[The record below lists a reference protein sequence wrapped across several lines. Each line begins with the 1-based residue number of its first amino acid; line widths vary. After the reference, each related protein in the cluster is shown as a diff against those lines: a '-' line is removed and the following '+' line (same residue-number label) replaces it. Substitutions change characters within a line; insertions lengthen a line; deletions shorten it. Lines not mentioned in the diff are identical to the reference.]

1 MNNPALYDA
10 VICGVGG
17 STHNLTEG
25 QSLATNYTAFAAQAV
40 LLATAVDNL
49 ILPITGGA
57 TEAQANLMGE
67 IVSGLG
73 MNRFLNSTI
82 YPDAPF
88 HTLPSTPN
96 YARISQSI
104 VALWQALNGQLN
116 NVPFGGNPLSNV
128 VWVDGGTLIP
138 TGQQNGSIQTP
149 YKTFTQAIAS
159 PRLTTNGTIMVTA
172 GDYFTDGTVTCPV
185 GRTLSII
192 AISELQQIA
201 YESPFPIP
209 APLVRIASFAF
220 AGSGAGTSNLVCSGL
235 EIPNAI
241 VKPDNGIVQL
251 RNCTV
256 GTVDAELS
264 FLYLDHSTL
273 MVGAD
278 VRSVNASN
286 STFYA
291 GDGGTSIDLD
301 ESVPSY
307 LNACM
312 GRTALN
318 WFAPSGI
325 AYVDPWS
332 YDVVNTV
339 INGAVELKGLP
350 TQSLIGTTVQEQLNS
365 IVSAL
370 VNLHLA
376 IDNRTP

>member
-17 STHNLTEG
+17 STQNLTEG
-25 QSLATNYTAFAAQAV
+25 QSLPANYTAFAAQAV

-49 ILPITGGA
+49 ILPIAGGA

-73 MNRFLNSTI
+73 MDRFLGNTI

-96 YARISQSI
+96 YARIAQSI

-149 YKTFTQAIAS
+149 FKTFTQAVAS
-159 PRLTTNGTIMVTA
+159 PRLATNGTIIATA
-172 GDYFTDGTVTCPV
+172 GNYITDGSIIFPV
-185 GRTLSII
+185 GGTLSII
-192 AISELQQIA
+192 GVSELQQTDYSA
-201 YESPFPIP
+201 PYPVPT
-209 APLVRIASFAF
+209 PLVQIYRWVYS
-220 AGSGAGTSNLVCSGL
+220 GSDAGTSNLSMSGVAVQL
-235 EIPNAI
+235 EIT
-241 VKPDNGIVQL
+241 KPDNGVVQL
-251 RNCTV
+251 RNCTASR
-256 GTVDAELS
+256 VDAPLS
-264 FLYLDHSTL
+264 FLYTDHSTL
-273 MVGAD
+273 MLGAD
-278 VRSVNASN
+278 VRSINAEST
-286 STFYA
+286 TFYQA
-291 GDGGTSIDLD
+291 DGGTSIDLD
-301 ESVPSY
+301 ETVPSY
-307 LNACM
+307 LSNCM

-318 WFAPSGI
+318 WFAPSGTV
-325 AYVDPWS
+325 YVDPWS

-339 INGAVELKGLP
+339 VNGAVELKGLP
-350 TQSLIGTTVQEQLNS
+350 TQTLIGTTVQEQINS
-365 IVSAL
+365 IASAL